1 MTSTLHASAMDAAN
15 FSYKAPWQ
23 ENPILS
29 VEPVPER
36 IGELTMPELT
46 AESVIAID
54 LASGKI
60 LYEKN
65 SDLQRPI
72 GSLTKIMTAL
82 IVAEEET
89 PYTVVEVSPD
99 AVTKEGSI
107 VWLNAGEK
115 ITVKD
120 LMYGMMIA
128 SGNDAAL
135 ALAIYNGG
143 SIDHFVK
150 KMNQKAARL
159 DLQNTHFSNPMGF
172 DGDNYSTARDV
183 AMLTMI
189 ALKNDFLT
197 EPTDLAEYNIQS
209 VSGITHELLTT
220 NELLKE
226 KNAVDGWTIQGFKT
240 GKTPEAGECVIALA
254 IHGSPEA
261 KPGDIVPEKSRVAG
275 SMENQILTVVLGSA
289 ERFEDTRKLL
299 EWINV
304 SYEW

>member
-1 MTSTLHASAMDAAN
+1 MLETLLSLLMTSTLHASAMDAAN

-36 IGELTMPELT
+36 IDDLTMPELT

-65 SDLQRPI
+65 GDLQRPI

-82 IVAEEET
+82 IIAEEET
-89 PYTVVEVSPD
+89 PYTVVEVSAD

-107 VWLNAGEK
+107 MWLNAGEK

-143 SIDHFVK
+143 SIDPFVK
-150 KMNQKAARL
+150 KMNQKADRL

-183 AMLTMI
+183 AMLTMV

-197 EPTDLAEYNIQS
+197 EPTDLAEYNIES

-226 KNAVDGWTIQGFKT
+226 ENAIDGWTIQGFKT
-240 GKTPEAGECVIALA
+240 GKTPEAGECVITLA
-254 IHGSPEA
+254 THGE
-261 KPGDIVPEKSRVAG
+261 DEQ
-275 SMENQILTVVLGSA
+275 NDQILTVVLGSA
-289 ERFEDTRKLL
+289 QRFEDTKKLL

-304 SYEW
+304 SYEWQPRTE